1 MKKFDYLTKEEVK
14 TLLFSTISED
24 RLGSKYEC
32 IDGRWYEKYGT
43 YQEVPIKTLADTT
56 WFLHQMMLAGY
67 EYAQLKGI
75 EAKKPPTYKNLL
87 AVTDI
92 ADLPKI
98 NAAIVNTLNR
108 GLKRNVELE
117 QPKNGEATLPENE
130 EQRGM

>member
-1 MKKFDYLTKEEVK
+1 VRTGTYRIEEEDAEYM
-14 TLLFSTISED
+14 LCFSAAVSIACE
-24 RLGSKYEC
+24 
-32 IDGRWYEKYGT
+32 EKYGT

-117 QPKNGEATLPENE
+117 QPKNVEATLPENE
-130 EQRGM
+130 EQSGM

>member
-1 MKKFDYLTKEEVK
+1 MRTGTYRIEDEEYM
-14 TLLFSTISED
+14 LCFSAAVSIACE
-24 RLGSKYEC
+24 
-32 IDGRWYEKYGT
+32 EKYGT

-67 EYAQLKGI
+67 EYAQVKGI
-75 EAKKPPTYKNLL
+75 EVKKPPTYKALL

-98 NAAIVNTLNR
+98 NAAIVNTLNK

-117 QPKNGEATLPENE
+117 PPKNVETTLPENE
-130 EQRGM
+130 EQSGM

>member
-1 MKKFDYLTKEEVK
+1 MRTGTYRIEDEEYM
-14 TLLFSTISED
+14 LCFSAAVSIACE
-24 RLGSKYEC
+24 
-32 IDGRWYEKYGT
+32 EKYGT

-67 EYAQLKGI
+67 EYAQIKGI
-75 EAKKPPTYKNLL
+75 EVKKPPTYKALL

-98 NAAIVNTLNR
+98 NAAIVNTLNK

-117 QPKNGEATLPENE
+117 QPKNVETTLPENE
-130 EQRGM
+130 EQSGM

>member
-1 MKKFDYLTKEEVK
+1 MRTGTYRIDEDEEYM
-14 TLLFSTISED
+14 LCFSAAVSIACE
-24 RLGSKYEC
+24 
-32 IDGRWYEKYGT
+32 EKYGT

-75 EAKKPPTYKNLL
+75 EAKKPPTYKALL

-98 NAAIVNTLNR
+98 NATIVNTLNR

-117 QPKNGEATLPENE
+117 QPKNVETTLPENE
-130 EQRGM
+130 EQSGM